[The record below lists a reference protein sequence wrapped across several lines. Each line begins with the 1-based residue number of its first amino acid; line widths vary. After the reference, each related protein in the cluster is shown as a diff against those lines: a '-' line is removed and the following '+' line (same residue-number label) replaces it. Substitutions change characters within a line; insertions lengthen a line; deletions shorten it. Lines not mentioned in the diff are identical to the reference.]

1 MRGLNSLSWL
11 LSVLLP
17 SVLALALSSCASSNY
32 DETADWKP
40 EKLYAE
46 AKEQLNGKLYEKAIS
61 LYEKLE
67 GRAAVSI
74 LSQQA
79 QIEKAYAQYKSGDPI
94 MAVSTLDRFIKVN
107 PASPALDYAY
117 YLKGVAN
124 FNDDLGFLS
133 SFTNQDLSERDQKAA
148 KESFDAFRELLIRFP
163 NSKYAEDARLR
174 MLYEVNVLAQSEVN
188 VARYY
193 FKKGAYIAAINRAQ
207 AAINEY
213 RGVPAI
219 HEALLI
225 IRDAYGHLGLSQL
238 KEDTQRIIAS
248 SFPQAADKQ
257 LDAFIKPRGWWQI
270 W

>member
-1 MRGLNSLSWL
+1 MLGLYSLSRLLTALL
-11 LSVLLP
+11 LSLAAM
-17 SVLALALSSCASSNY
+17 ALASCASSNY

-46 AKEQLNGKLYEKAIS
+46 AKDNLNSKLYEKAIA

-67 GRAAVSI
+67 GRAAGSI

-79 QIEKAYAQYKSGDPI
+79 QIEKAYAQYKSGDAI

-107 PASPALDYAY
+107 PASPALDYAF

-124 FNDDLGFLS
+124 FNDDLGFLA

-148 KESFDAFRELLIRFP
+148 KESFDAFRELLNRFP
-163 NSKYAEDARLR
+163 SSKYAQDARLR
-174 MLYEVNVLAQSEVN
+174 MLYVVNVLAQSEVN

-193 FKKGAYIAAINRAQ
+193 YKKGAYIAAINRAQ
-207 AAINEY
+207 AALNEF

-238 KEDTQRIIAS
+238 QEDTQRIIAS
-248 SFPQAADKQ
+248 TFPQTADMP
-257 LDAFIKPRGWWQI
+257 LDAFIKPRRWWQI

>member
-1 MRGLNSLSWL
+1 MLGFNSSSR
-11 LSVLLP
+11 LSVSFIFGLA
-17 SVLALALSSCASSNY
+17 ALALTSCASNY

-46 AKEQLNGKLYEKAIS
+46 AKENLNGKLYEKAIS

-67 GRAAVSI
+67 GRAAGSI

-79 QIEKAYAQYKSGDPI
+79 QIEKAYAQYKSGDAI
-94 MAVSTLDRFIKVN
+94 MAVSTLDRFIKIN
-107 PASPALDYAY
+107 PASPVLDYAY
-117 YLKGVAN
+117 YLKGLAN

-133 SFTNQDLSERDQKAA
+133 NFTKQDLSERDQKAA
-148 KESFDAFRELLIRFP
+148 KESFDAFRELLTKFP
-163 NSKYAEDARLR
+163 NSKYADDARLR

-193 FKKGAYIAAINRAQ
+193 YKKGAYIAAINRAQ

-225 IRDAYGHLGLSQL
+225 IRDAYDHLGLTQL
-238 KEDTQRIIAS
+238 KDDTQRIIAS
-248 SFPQAADKQ
+248 TFPQAQDKK
-257 LDAFIKPRGWWQI
+257 LEDFIKKPAWWQI